1 MGREENSSPLFFTPF
16 PIVDKVKQ
24 IHRLFATTARF
35 LFTSSTSF
43 LLFFLSLFFLY
54 FPSPSPRP
62 LLFFFFLFN
71 DRRISNVR
79 TNVQGKRKVKSCHS
93 SVGCARKVWQIVFH
107 WFTASSF
114 PPSSTIPPVHPQFP
128 REIRKPCSPGWN
140 IIEVD
145 PRNLFRCF
153 IRCCVA
159 STREDSLSIAEQFK

>member
-1 MGREENSSPLFFTPF
+1 MGGRTARRYFSPLSQLSTKSNRFTDFLQPPPGFYSRAPPPFSFFF
-16 PIVDKVKQ
+16 S
-24 IHRLFATTARF
+24 L
-35 LFTSSTSF
+35 SSFFIF
-43 LLFFLSLFFLY
+43 LLLLLALS
-54 FPSPSPRP
+54 S
-62 LLFFFFLFN
+62 FFFLFN

-107 WFTASSF
+107 WFTASSS
-114 PPSSTIPPVHPQFP
+114 PSSSTIPPVHPQFP